1 MHSFRM
7 PYINRVLV
15 LPVLLLLGP
24 VVLPVVISEYCL
36 SYAVEIELP
45 RDSGFLQCIPQP
57 RDTFIR
63 STSSACGISHRDASG
78 YPSENSYVQTRAPR
92 TSYYFMVALQ
102 VHQILLSMCS
112 VVVATVDRNGF
123 MSEVIYLV

>member
-7 PYINRVLV
+7 PYINHVLV

-36 SYAVEIELP
+36 SYAVEMELP

-78 YPSENSYVQTRAPR
+78 YPDRKTRTFKHELRERR
-92 TSYYFMVALQ
+92 T
-102 VHQILLSMCS
+102 ILWLHCKY
-112 VVVATVDRNGF
+112 
-123 MSEVIYLV
+123 IKYCLVCAASL